1 MASAQP
7 SLTLTMRLNQ
17 ILRRSFNSI
26 VVVSAIL
33 ISPYAHAL
41 EVGDTLTIPS
51 VSTLDGQTIDQDRLK
66 GKYVVLQIWA
76 SWCPYCHNQNMNL
89 KKLVDETKGNQLQ
102 VVGLSIDKKV
112 SAAEDY
118 VKKHSL
124 NFPNG
129 MMPEDLSAKIG
140 KLRGIPTLYVI
151 DPQGK
156 IVQKD
161 VGEMVD
167 LDVFELD
174 RYGKKR

>member
-1 MASAQP
+1 MASVQP

-17 ILRRSFNSI
+17 ILRRSVDAI
-26 VVVSAIL
+26 VFVSAIL
-33 ISPYAHAL
+33 FAPYAHAL
-41 EVGDTLTIPS
+41 EVGDTLIIPS
-51 VSTLDGQTIDQDRLK
+51 VSTLDGEAISQDHLK

-76 SWCPYCHNQNMNL
+76 SWCPFCHNQNMNL
-89 KKLVDETKGNQLQ
+89 KKLVDETKGSPIQ

-129 MMPEDLSAKIG
+129 MMPADLSAKIG

-156 IVQKD
+156 ILQKD

-174 RYGKKR
+174 RYGKQP

>member
-1 MASAQP
+1 MSLLNTLNRANTALLLG
-7 SLTLTMRLNQ
+7 LTLLLAP
-17 ILRRSFNSI
+17 I
-26 VVVSAIL
+26 
-33 ISPYAHAL
+33 AHAL
-41 EVGDTLTIPS
+41 EVGDTLNVPAIQA
-51 VSTLDGQTIDQDRLK
+51 LDGQTVNPDALK

-89 KKLVDETKGNQLQ
+89 KKFVDETKSSQIQ

-112 SAAEDY
+112 SAAQDY
-118 VKKHSL
+118 AKKHDL

-129 MMPEDLSAKIG
+129 MMPADLSAKIG

-174 RYGKKR
+174 RYGKKP

>member
-1 MASAQP
+1 MLNTLNRANTALLLG
-7 SLTLTMRLNQ
+7 LTLLLTP
-17 ILRRSFNSI
+17 I
-26 VVVSAIL
+26 
-33 ISPYAHAL
+33 AHAL
-41 EVGDTLTIPS
+41 EVGDTLNVPAIQ
-51 VSTLDGQTIDQDRLK
+51 TLDGQTVNPDTLK

-89 KKLVDETKGNQLQ
+89 KKFVRENGKGQIQ

-112 SAAEDY
+112 SAAQDY
-118 VKKHSL
+118 AKKHDL

-129 MMPEDLSAKIG
+129 MMPADVSAKIG

-174 RYGKKR
+174 RYGKKP

>member
-1 MASAQP
+1 MMRLLMSLRSAASA
-7 SLTLTMRLNQ
+7 L
-17 ILRRSFNSI
+17 ILG
-26 VVVSAIL
+26 VMVLVT
-33 ISPYAHAL
+33 PQVQAL
-41 EVGDTLTIPS
+41 EVGDSLTLPA
-51 VSTLDGQTIDQDRLK
+51 VRTLDDQTVDPASLK
-66 GKYVVLQIWA
+66 GKYIVLQIWA

-89 KKLVDETKGNQLQ
+89 KKLVDETKGSQLQ

-129 MMPEDLSAKIG
+129 MLPADLSAKIG

-174 RYGKKR
+174 RYGKQP

>member
-1 MASAQP
+1 MSLLNTLNRANTALLLG
-7 SLTLTMRLNQ
+7 LTLLLAP
-17 ILRRSFNSI
+17 I
-26 VVVSAIL
+26 
-33 ISPYAHAL
+33 AHAL
-41 EVGDTLTIPS
+41 DVGDTLNVPAIQ
-51 VSTLDGQTIDQDRLK
+51 TLDGQTVSPDSLK

-89 KKLVDETKGNQLQ
+89 KKFVGEYGKGQIQ

-112 SAAEDY
+112 SAALDY
-118 VKKHSL
+118 IKKHDL

-129 MMPEDLSAKIG
+129 MMPADLSAKIG

-151 DPQGK
+151 DPEGK

-174 RYGKKR
+174 RYGKKP

>member
-1 MASAQP
+1 MLKRQP
-7 SLTLTMRLNQ
+7 CLTITMRLNQ
-17 ILRRSFNSI
+17 ILRRSFNAI
-26 VVVSAIL
+26 VIVSTLLLA
-33 ISPYAHAL
+33 SHAQAL
-41 EVGDTLTIPS
+41 EVGDKLVIPN
-51 VSTLDGQTIDQDRLK
+51 VSTLNGQTIGQDQLK

-89 KKLVDETKGNQLQ
+89 KKLVDDTKDSPLQ

-129 MMPEDLSAKIG
+129 MMPADLSAKIG

>member
-1 MASAQP
+1 M
-7 SLTLTMRLNQ
+7 MRLLTSMRSSVIAL
-17 ILRRSFNSI
+17 ILG
-26 VVVSAIL
+26 VMVLTTPHAQ
-33 ISPYAHAL
+33 AL
-41 EVGDTLTIPS
+41 EVGDTLVIPDIS
-51 VSTLDGQTIDQDRLK
+51 SLDGQTIGQDRLK

-76 SWCPYCHNQNMNL
+76 SWCPFCHNQNMNL
-89 KKLVDETKGNQLQ
+89 KKLVDETKGSPIQ

-129 MMPEDLSAKIG
+129 MLPADLSAKIG

-174 RYGKKR
+174 RYGKNP

>member
-1 MASAQP
+1 MLKRQS
-7 SLTLTMRLNQ
+7 SLTLTMRLKQ
-17 ILRRSFNSI
+17 ILCRSFNA
-26 VVVSAIL
+26 SAIAFL
-33 ISPYAHAL
+33 ILLGPHAQAL
-41 EVGDTLTIPS
+41 EVGDTLVIPNL
-51 VSTLDGQTIDQDRLK
+51 STLDGQTFGQDRVK

-89 KKLVDETKGNQLQ
+89 KKLVDETKGSQLQ

-118 VKKHSL
+118 VKKHKL

-129 MMPEDLSAKIG
+129 MMPADLSAKIG

-174 RYGKKR
+174 RYGTKR

>member
-1 MASAQP
+1 
-7 SLTLTMRLNQ
+7 
-17 ILRRSFNSI
+17 
-26 VVVSAIL
+26 
-33 ISPYAHAL
+33 
-41 EVGDTLTIPS
+41 
-51 VSTLDGQTIDQDRLK
+51 
-66 GKYVVLQIWA
+66 
-76 SWCPYCHNQNMNL
+76 MNL
-89 KKLVDETKGNQLQ
+89 KKLVNETKGNQIQ

-112 SAAEDY
+112 SAAQDY
-118 VKKHSL
+118 AKKHDL

-129 MMPEDLSAKIG
+129 MMPADLSAKIG

-174 RYGKKR
+174 RYVKKP

>member
-1 MASAQP
+1 MSLLKTLNRAHTALLFG
-7 SLTLTMRLNQ
+7 LTLLLTP
-17 ILRRSFNSI
+17 I
-26 VVVSAIL
+26 
-33 ISPYAHAL
+33 AHAL
-41 EVGDTLTIPS
+41 EVGDTLN
-51 VSTLDGQTIDQDRLK
+51 VSAIQTLDGQTVNPETLK
-66 GKYVVLQIWA
+66 GKYLVLQIWA

-89 KKLVDETKGNQLQ
+89 KKFVDETKSSHIQ

-112 SAAEDY
+112 SAAQDY
-118 VKKHSL
+118 ANKHNL

-129 MMPEDLSAKIG
+129 MMPADLSAKIG

-174 RYGKKR
+174 RYGKKP